1 MTEADLLTK
10 KSVRRSWYLYDWANS
25 AFSTTVIALFIGPYL
40 TSIAENSADA
50 SGLIS
55 IWGLDM
61 RPGSLYPYAI
71 SFSVLMQVFILPIVG
86 GVADRI
92 KSRNGLL
99 AVFAYIGSFSTICLY
114 FVKDGRFALG
124 AFLLIV
130 ANISFG
136 AALVVANSYI
146 PDLASPDQRDT
157 VSSRG
162 WAAGY
167 AGGGLLLILNII
179 LYAGYES
186 FGVTQTEAVRI
197 SMMSAGIWWALFT
210 IVTVRGL
217 RSLNRPVGAVGS
229 QAITIGFK
237 ELKTTIKDI
246 RKYPETLKF
255 LIAYLIYNDGIQTV
269 IAISGTYAILEL
281 ELTEISLVMAILI
294 VQITALSGALLLA
307 KLSNRIGAKRV
318 ILITLVI
325 WTLMVVIT
333 YGLPAGQQNPY
344 LVIAAGIGFVLG
356 GSQALSRSLYS
367 QVIPRAQEA
376 QYFSF
381 YEISER
387 GTSWLGTLAFGIAF
401 GLTGS
406 YRQSVLLIIAFFV
419 IGGLLLLRVN
429 IRQAIMES
437 GNPQPK
443 VV

>member
-1 MTEADLLTK
+1 MSSTGFLTK
-10 KSVRRSWYLYDWANS
+10 KGVRRSWYLYDWANS
-25 AFSTTVIALFIGPYL
+25 AFSTTVISLFIGPYL

-50 SGLIS
+50 AGMIS
-55 IWGLDM
+55 LWGFEM

-71 SFSVLMQVFILPIVG
+71 SFSVFMQVFLLPIVG
-86 GVADRI
+86 GIADRI

-99 AVFAYIGSFSTICLY
+99 AVFAYIGSISTICLY
-114 FVKDGRFALG
+114 FIKDGRFALG

-146 PDLASPDQRDT
+146 QDLASPDKRDA

-162 WAAGY
+162 WASGY
-167 AGGGLLLILNII
+167 AGGGLLLILNLI

-186 FGVTQTEAVRI
+186 FGVTQAEAVRI

-217 RSLNRPVGAVGS
+217 RTLNRPVGAVGS
-229 QAITIGFK
+229 EALTVGFK
-237 ELKTTIKDI
+237 ELKTTIKDV

-255 LIAYLIYNDGIQTV
+255 LIAYLFYNDGIQTV

-281 ELTEISLVMAILI
+281 KLTEISLVIAILI
-294 VQITALSGALLLA
+294 VQVTALIGALLLA
-307 KLSNRIGAKRV
+307 KLSDKIGAKKV
-318 ILITLVI
+318 ILLTLLI

-333 YGLPAGQQNPY
+333 YALPAGQQNPY
-344 LVIAAGIGFVLG
+344 LAIAAGIGFVLG

-367 QVIPRAQEA
+367 QVIPRSREA

-429 IRQAIMES
+429 IRQAITES
-437 GNPQPK
+437 GNPQPR

>member
-1 MTEADLLTK
+1 MTTDGFLTK

-25 AFSTTVIALFIGPYL
+25 AFSTTVISLFIGPYL
-40 TSIAENSADA
+40 TSVAESGADA
-50 SGLIS
+50 SGMIS
-55 IWGLDM
+55 LWGLDM
-61 RPGSLYPYAI
+61 RPGSLYPYAV
-71 SFSVLMQVFILPIVG
+71 SFSVFAQVFLLPIVG
-86 GVADRI
+86 GIADRI

-99 AVFAYIGSFSTICLY
+99 AVFAYIGSISTMFLY
-114 FVKDGRFALG
+114 FVKDGRYALG

-136 AALVVANSYI
+136 AALVVANSYLQ
-146 PDLASPDQRDT
+146 DLAAPDKRDT

-162 WAAGY
+162 WAFGY
-167 AGGGLLLILNII
+167 AGGGLLLLLNLV

-186 FGVTQTEAVRI
+186 FGVTQGEAVRI
-197 SMMSAGIWWALFT
+197 SLMSAGVWWAIFT
-210 IVTVRGL
+210 IITVRGL

-229 QAITIGFK
+229 QALTAGFK
-237 ELKTTIKDI
+237 ELKVTLKDV

-255 LIAYLIYNDGIQTV
+255 LIAYLFYNDGIQTV

-281 ELTEISLVMAILI
+281 KLTEISLVFAILL
-294 VQITALSGALLLA
+294 VQITALIGALLLGR
-307 KLSNRIGAKRV
+307 LSNSIGAKKV
-318 ILITLVI
+318 ILLTLVI
-325 WTLMVVIT
+325 WTVMVIIT
-333 YGLPAGQQNPY
+333 YALPAGQQNPY

-367 QVIPRAQEA
+367 QVIPRSREA

-387 GTSWLGTLAFGIAF
+387 GTSWLGTFAFGVAF

-406 YRQSVLLIIAFFV
+406 YRQSVLLIIAFFIV
-419 IGGLLLLRVN
+419 GGLLLLRVN
-429 IRQAIMES
+429 IRQAITES
-437 GNPQPK
+437 GNPQPT

>member
-1 MTEADLLTK
+1 MSEVGFLTK
-10 KSVRRSWYLYDWANS
+10 KGVRRSWYLYDWANS
-25 AFSTTVIALFIGPYL
+25 AFSTTVISLFIGPYL

-50 SGLIS
+50 AGMIS
-55 IWGLDM
+55 LWGFEM

-71 SFSVLMQVFILPIVG
+71 SFSVFMQVFLLPIVG
-86 GVADRI
+86 GIADRI

-99 AVFAYIGSFSTICLY
+99 AVFAYIGSISTICLY

-146 PDLASPDQRDT
+146 QDLASPDKRDA

-162 WAAGY
+162 WATGY
-167 AGGGLLLILNII
+167 AGGGLLLLLNLI

-197 SMMSAGIWWALFT
+197 SLMSAGIWWALFT
-210 IVTVRGL
+210 IITVRGL
-217 RSLNRPVGAVGS
+217 RTLNRPVGAVGS
-229 QAITIGFK
+229 EALTVGFK
-237 ELKTTIKDI
+237 ELKTTIKDV

-255 LIAYLIYNDGIQTV
+255 LIAYLFYNDGIQTV

-281 ELTEISLVMAILI
+281 KLTEISLVIAILI
-294 VQITALSGALLLA
+294 VQVTALIGALLLA
-307 KLSNRIGAKRV
+307 KLSDKIGAKKV
-318 ILITLVI
+318 ILLTLLI

-333 YGLPAGQQNPY
+333 YALPAGQQNPY
-344 LVIAAGIGFVLG
+344 LAIAAGIGFVLG

-367 QVIPRAQEA
+367 QVIPRSREA

-429 IRQAIMES
+429 IRQAITES
-437 GNPQPK
+437 GNPQPR

>member
-1 MTEADLLTK
+1 MSSTGFLTK
-10 KSVRRSWYLYDWANS
+10 KGVRRSWYLYDWANS
-25 AFSTTVIALFIGPYL
+25 AFSTTVISLFIGPYL

-50 SGLIS
+50 AGMIS
-55 IWGLDM
+55 LWGFEM

-71 SFSVLMQVFILPIVG
+71 SFSVFMQVFLLPIVG
-86 GVADRI
+86 GIADRI

-99 AVFAYIGSFSTICLY
+99 AVFAYIGSISTICLY

-146 PDLASPDQRDT
+146 QDLASPDKRDA

-162 WAAGY
+162 WASGY
-167 AGGGLLLILNII
+167 AGGGLLLLLNLI

-186 FGVTQTEAVRI
+186 FGVTQAEAVRI

-217 RSLNRPVGAVGS
+217 RTLNRPVGAVGS
-229 QAITIGFK
+229 EALTVGFK
-237 ELKTTIKDI
+237 ELKTTIKDV

-255 LIAYLIYNDGIQTV
+255 LIAYLFYNDGIQTV

-281 ELTEISLVMAILI
+281 KLTEISLVIAILI
-294 VQITALSGALLLA
+294 VQVTALIGALLLA
-307 KLSNRIGAKRV
+307 KLSDKIGAKKV
-318 ILITLVI
+318 ILLTLLI

-333 YGLPAGQQNPY
+333 YALPAGQQNPY
-344 LVIAAGIGFVLG
+344 LAIAAGIGFVLG

-367 QVIPRAQEA
+367 QVIPRSREA

-429 IRQAIMES
+429 IRQAITES
-437 GNPQPK
+437 GNPQPR

>member
-1 MTEADLLTK
+1 MSSTGFLTK
-10 KSVRRSWYLYDWANS
+10 KGVRRSWYLYDWANS
-25 AFSTTVIALFIGPYL
+25 AFSTTVISLFIGPYL

-50 SGLIS
+50 AGMIS
-55 IWGLDM
+55 LWGFEM

-71 SFSVLMQVFILPIVG
+71 SFSVFMQVFLLPIVG
-86 GVADRI
+86 GIADRI

-99 AVFAYIGSFSTICLY
+99 AVFAYIGSISTICLY

-146 PDLASPDQRDT
+146 PDLASPDKRDA

-162 WAAGY
+162 WASGY
-167 AGGGLLLILNII
+167 AGGGLLLILNLI

-186 FGVTQTEAVRI
+186 FGVTQAEAVRI
-197 SMMSAGIWWALFT
+197 SLMSAGIWWALFT
-210 IVTVRGL
+210 IITVRGL
-217 RSLNRPVGAVGS
+217 RTLNRPVGAVGS
-229 QAITIGFK
+229 EALTVGFK
-237 ELKTTIKDI
+237 ELKTTIKDV

-255 LIAYLIYNDGIQTV
+255 LIAYLFYNDGIQTV

-281 ELTEISLVMAILI
+281 KLTEISLVIAILI
-294 VQITALSGALLLA
+294 VQVTALIGALLLA
-307 KLSNRIGAKRV
+307 KLSDKIGAKKV
-318 ILITLVI
+318 ILLTLLI

-333 YGLPAGQQNPY
+333 YALPAGQQNPY
-344 LVIAAGIGFVLG
+344 LAIAAGIGFVLG

-367 QVIPRAQEA
+367 QVIPRAREA

-387 GTSWLGTLAFGIAF
+387 GTSWLGTFAFGIAF

-429 IRQAIMES
+429 IRQAITES
-437 GNPQPK
+437 GNPQPR

>member
-1 MTEADLLTK
+1 MSEVGFLTK
-10 KSVRRSWYLYDWANS
+10 KGVRRSWYLYDWANS
-25 AFSTTVIALFIGPYL
+25 AFSTTVISLFIGPYL

-50 SGLIS
+50 AGMIS
-55 IWGLDM
+55 LWGFEM

-71 SFSVLMQVFILPIVG
+71 SFSVFMQVFLLPIVG
-86 GVADRI
+86 GIADRI

-99 AVFAYIGSFSTICLY
+99 AVFAYIGSISTICLY

-146 PDLASPDQRDT
+146 QDLASPDKRDA

-162 WAAGY
+162 WASGY
-167 AGGGLLLILNII
+167 AGGGLLLILNLI

-186 FGVTQTEAVRI
+186 FGVTQAEAVRI

-217 RSLNRPVGAVGS
+217 RTLNRPVGAVGS
-229 QAITIGFK
+229 EALTVGFK
-237 ELKTTIKDI
+237 ELKTTIKDV

-255 LIAYLIYNDGIQTV
+255 LIAYLFYNDGIQTV

-281 ELTEISLVMAILI
+281 KLTEISLVIAILI
-294 VQITALSGALLLA
+294 VQVTALIGALLLA
-307 KLSNRIGAKRV
+307 KLSDKIGAKKV
-318 ILITLVI
+318 ILLTLLI

-333 YGLPAGQQNPY
+333 YALPAGQQNPY
-344 LVIAAGIGFVLG
+344 LAIAAGIGFVLG

-367 QVIPRAQEA
+367 QVIPRSREA

-429 IRQAIMES
+429 IRQAITES
-437 GNPQPK
+437 GNPQPR

>member
-55 IWGLDM
+55 IWGIDM

-71 SFSVLMQVFILPIVG
+71 SFSVLLQVFILPIVG

-99 AVFAYIGSFSTICLY
+99 AFFAYIGSFATICLY

-130 ANISFG
+130 ANIAFG

-146 PDLASPDQRDT
+146 PDLASPDQRDA

-162 WAAGY
+162 WASGY
-167 AGGGLLLILNII
+167 AGGGLLLILNLI
-179 LYAGYES
+179 LYTGYES

-255 LIAYLIYNDGIQTV
+255 LIAYLFYNDGIQTV

-281 ELTEISLVMAILI
+281 KLTEISLVL
-294 VQITALSGALLLA
+294 Q
-307 KLSNRIGAKRV
+307 
-318 ILITLVI
+318 
-325 WTLMVVIT
+325 
-333 YGLPAGQQNPY
+333 
-344 LVIAAGIGFVLG
+344 
-356 GSQALSRSLYS
+356 RSA
-367 QVIPRAQEA
+367 PH
-376 QYFSF
+376 
-381 YEISER
+381 
-387 GTSWLGTLAFGIAF
+387 
-401 GLTGS
+401 
-406 YRQSVLLIIAFFV
+406 
-419 IGGLLLLRVN
+419 
-429 IRQAIMES
+429 
-437 GNPQPK
+437 
-443 VV
+443 

>member
-99 AVFAYIGSFSTICLY
+99 SVFAYIGSFSTICLY

-186 FGVTQTEAVRI
+186 FGVTQAEAVRI

-229 QAITIGFK
+229 EALTIGFK

-255 LIAYLIYNDGIQTV
+255 LIAYLFYNDGIQTV

-281 ELTEISLVMAILI
+281 ELTEISLVIAILI
-294 VQITALSGALLLA
+294 VQITALSGALLMA

-406 YRQSVLLIIAFFV
+406 YRQSVLFIIAFFV

-429 IRQAIMES
+429 IRQAITES

>member
-1 MTEADLLTK
+1 MNSNGFLTK
-10 KSVRRSWYLYDWANS
+10 KGVRRSWYLYDWANS
-25 AFSTTVIALFIGPYL
+25 AFSTTVISLFIGPYL

-55 IWGLDM
+55 LWGFEM

-71 SFSVLMQVFILPIVG
+71 SFSVFMQVFLLPIVG
-86 GVADRI
+86 GIADRI

-99 AVFAYIGSFSTICLY
+99 AVFAYIGSISTICLY

-146 PDLASPDQRDT
+146 PDLASPDKRDA

-162 WAAGY
+162 WASGY
-167 AGGGLLLILNII
+167 AGGGLLLILNLI

-186 FGVTQTEAVRI
+186 FGVTQAEAVRI
-197 SMMSAGIWWALFT
+197 SLMSAGIWWALFT

-217 RSLNRPVGAVGS
+217 RSLNRPVGTVGS
-229 QAITIGFK
+229 EALTVGFK
-237 ELKTTIKDI
+237 ELKTTIKDV

-255 LIAYLIYNDGIQTV
+255 LIAYLFYNDGIQTV

-281 ELTEISLVMAILI
+281 KLTEISLVIAILI
-294 VQITALSGALLLA
+294 VQVTALIGALLLA
-307 KLSNRIGAKRV
+307 KLSDKIGAKKV
-318 ILITLVI
+318 ILLSLLI

-333 YGLPAGQQNPY
+333 YALPAGQQNPY

-367 QVIPRAQEA
+367 QVIPKSQEA

-387 GTSWLGTLAFGIAF
+387 GTSWLGTFAFGVAF

-429 IRQAIMES
+429 IRRAITES

>member
-1 MTEADLLTK
+1 MSSTGFLTK
-10 KSVRRSWYLYDWANS
+10 KGVRRSWYLYDWANS
-25 AFSTTVIALFIGPYL
+25 AFSTTVISLFIGPYL

-50 SGLIS
+50 AGMIS
-55 IWGLDM
+55 LWGFEM

-71 SFSVLMQVFILPIVG
+71 SFSVFMQVFLLPIVG
-86 GVADRI
+86 GIADRI

-99 AVFAYIGSFSTICLY
+99 AVFAYIGSISTICLY
-114 FVKDGRFALG
+114 FIKDGRFALG

-146 PDLASPDQRDT
+146 QDLASPDKRDA

-162 WAAGY
+162 WASGY
-167 AGGGLLLILNII
+167 AGGGLLLILNLI

-186 FGVTQTEAVRI
+186 FGVTQAEAVRI
-197 SMMSAGIWWALFT
+197 SLMSAGIWWALFT

-217 RSLNRPVGAVGS
+217 RTLNRPVGAVGS
-229 QAITIGFK
+229 EALTVGFK
-237 ELKTTIKDI
+237 ELKTTIKDV

-255 LIAYLIYNDGIQTV
+255 LIAYLFYNDGIQTV

-281 ELTEISLVMAILI
+281 KLTEISLVIAILI
-294 VQITALSGALLLA
+294 VQVTALIGALLLA
-307 KLSNRIGAKRV
+307 KLSDKIGAKKV
-318 ILITLVI
+318 ILLTLLI

-333 YGLPAGQQNPY
+333 YALPAGQQNPY
-344 LVIAAGIGFVLG
+344 LAIAAGIGFVLG

-367 QVIPRAQEA
+367 QVIPRSREA

-429 IRQAIMES
+429 IRQAITES
-437 GNPQPK
+437 GNPQPR

>member
-1 MTEADLLTK
+1 MTTDGFLTK

-25 AFSTTVIALFIGPYL
+25 AFSTTVISLFIGPYL
-40 TSIAENSADA
+40 TYVAESGADA
-50 SGLIS
+50 SGMIS
-55 IWGLDM
+55 LWGLDM
-61 RPGSLYPYAI
+61 RPGSLYPYAV
-71 SFSVLMQVFILPIVG
+71 SFSVFAQVFLLPIVG
-86 GVADRI
+86 GIADRI

-99 AVFAYIGSFSTICLY
+99 AIFAYIGSISTMFLY
-114 FVKDGRFALG
+114 FVKDGRYALG

-136 AALVVANSYI
+136 AALVVANSYLQ
-146 PDLASPDQRDT
+146 DLAAPDKRDT

-162 WAAGY
+162 WAFGY
-167 AGGGLLLILNII
+167 AGGGLLLLLNLV

-186 FGVTQTEAVRI
+186 FGVTQGEAVRI
-197 SMMSAGIWWALFT
+197 SLMSAGVWWAIFT
-210 IVTVRGL
+210 FATVRGL
-217 RSLNRPVGAVGS
+217 RTLNRPVGAVGS
-229 QAITIGFK
+229 QALTAGFK
-237 ELKTTIKDI
+237 ELKVTLKDV

-255 LIAYLIYNDGIQTV
+255 LIAYLFYNDGIQTV

-281 ELTEISLVMAILI
+281 KLTEISLVFAILI
-294 VQITALSGALLLA
+294 VQITALIGALLLGR
-307 KLSNRIGAKRV
+307 LSNSIGAKKV
-318 ILITLVI
+318 VLLTLVI
-325 WTLMVVIT
+325 WTVMVIIT
-333 YGLPAGQQNPY
+333 YALPSGQQNPY

-367 QVIPRAQEA
+367 QVIPRSREA

-387 GTSWLGTLAFGIAF
+387 GTSWLGTFAFGVAF

-419 IGGLLLLRVN
+419 VGGLLLLRVN
-429 IRQAIMES
+429 IRQAITES
-437 GNPQPK
+437 GNPQPR

>member
-1 MTEADLLTK
+1 MTSDGFLTK

-25 AFSTTVIALFIGPYL
+25 AFSTTVISLFIGPYL
-40 TSIAENSADA
+40 TSVAESGADA
-50 SGLIS
+50 SGMIS
-55 IWGLDM
+55 LWGLEM

-71 SFSVLMQVFILPIVG
+71 SFSVFAQVFLLPIIG

-99 AVFAYIGSFSTICLY
+99 AVFAYIGSISTMFLY
-114 FVKDGRFALG
+114 FVKDGRYALG
-124 AFLLIV
+124 AFLLII

-136 AALVVANSYI
+136 AALVVANSYLQ
-146 PDLASPDQRDT
+146 DLAAPDKRDT

-162 WAAGY
+162 WAFGY
-167 AGGGLLLILNII
+167 AGGGLLLLLNLV

-186 FGVTQTEAVRI
+186 FGVTQGEAVRI
-197 SMMSAGIWWALFT
+197 SLMSAGVWWAIFT

-229 QAITIGFK
+229 QALTVGFK
-237 ELKTTIKDI
+237 ELKVTLKDV

-255 LIAYLIYNDGIQTV
+255 LIAYLFYNDGIQTV

-281 ELTEISLVMAILI
+281 KLTEISLVFAILI
-294 VQITALSGALLLA
+294 VQITALAGALLLGR
-307 KLSNRIGAKRV
+307 LSNSIGAKKV
-318 ILITLVI
+318 ILLTLVI
-325 WTLMVVIT
+325 WTVMVVIT
-333 YGLPAGQQNPY
+333 YALPSGQQNPY

-367 QVIPRAQEA
+367 QVIPRSQEA

-387 GTSWLGTLAFGIAF
+387 GTSWLGTFAFGVAF

-406 YRQSVLLIIAFFV
+406 YRQSVLLIIAFFIV
-419 IGGLLLLRVN
+419 GGLLLLRVD
-429 IRQAIMES
+429 IRQAITES
-437 GNPQPK
+437 GNPQPT

>member
-1 MTEADLLTK
+1 LTTEGFLTK
-10 KSVRRSWYLYDWANS
+10 KGVRRSWYLYDWANS
-25 AFSTTVIALFIGPYL
+25 AFSTTVISLFIGPYL

-50 SGLIS
+50 AGMIS
-55 IWGLDM
+55 LWGFEM

-71 SFSVLMQVFILPIVG
+71 SFSVFMQVFLLPIVG
-86 GVADRI
+86 GIADRI
-92 KSRNGLL
+92 KSRNRLL
-99 AVFAYIGSFSTICLY
+99 AVFAYIGSISTICLY

-146 PDLASPDQRDT
+146 QDLASPDKRDA

-162 WAAGY
+162 WASGY
-167 AGGGLLLILNII
+167 AGGGLLLILNLI

-186 FGVTQTEAVRI
+186 FGVTQAEAVRI

-217 RSLNRPVGAVGS
+217 RTLNRPVGVVGS
-229 QAITIGFK
+229 EALTVGFK
-237 ELKTTIKDI
+237 ELKTTIKDV

-255 LIAYLIYNDGIQTV
+255 LIAYLFYNDGIQTV

-281 ELTEISLVMAILI
+281 KLTEISLVIAILI
-294 VQITALSGALLLA
+294 VQVTALIGALLLA
-307 KLSNRIGAKRV
+307 KLSDKIGAKKV
-318 ILITLVI
+318 ILLTLLI

-333 YGLPAGQQNPY
+333 YALPAGQQNPY
-344 LVIAAGIGFVLG
+344 LAIAAGIGFVLG

-367 QVIPRAQEA
+367 QVIPRSREA

-429 IRQAIMES
+429 IRQAITES
-437 GNPQPK
+437 GNPQPR

>member
-1 MTEADLLTK
+1 MNSNGFLTK
-10 KSVRRSWYLYDWANS
+10 KGVRRSWYLYDWANS
-25 AFSTTVIALFIGPYL
+25 AFSTTVISLFIGPYL

-55 IWGLDM
+55 LWGFEM

-71 SFSVLMQVFILPIVG
+71 SFSVFMQVFLLPIVG
-86 GVADRI
+86 GIADRI

-99 AVFAYIGSFSTICLY
+99 AVFAYIGSISTICLY

-146 PDLASPDQRDT
+146 PDLASPDKRDA

-162 WAAGY
+162 WASGY
-167 AGGGLLLILNII
+167 AGGGLLLILNLI

-186 FGVTQTEAVRI
+186 FGVTQAEAVRI
-197 SMMSAGIWWALFT
+197 SLMSAGIWWALFT

-217 RSLNRPVGAVGS
+217 RTLNRPVGTVGS
-229 QAITIGFK
+229 EALTVGFK
-237 ELKTTIKDI
+237 ELKTTIKDV

-255 LIAYLIYNDGIQTV
+255 LIAYLFYNDGIQTV

-281 ELTEISLVMAILI
+281 KLTEISLVIAILI
-294 VQITALSGALLLA
+294 VQVTALIGALLLA
-307 KLSNRIGAKRV
+307 KLSDKIGAKKV
-318 ILITLVI
+318 ILLSLLI

-333 YGLPAGQQNPY
+333 YALPAGQQNPY

-367 QVIPRAQEA
+367 QVIPKSQEA

-387 GTSWLGTLAFGIAF
+387 GTSWLGTFAFGVAF

-429 IRQAIMES
+429 IRRAITES

>member
-1 MTEADLLTK
+1 MSEVGFLTK
-10 KSVRRSWYLYDWANS
+10 KGVRRSWYLYDWANS
-25 AFSTTVIALFIGPYL
+25 AFSTTVISLFIGPYL

-50 SGLIS
+50 AGMIS
-55 IWGLDM
+55 LWGFEM

-71 SFSVLMQVFILPIVG
+71 SFSVFMQVFLLPIVG
-86 GVADRI
+86 GIADRI

-99 AVFAYIGSFSTICLY
+99 AVFAYIGSISTICLY

-146 PDLASPDQRDT
+146 QDLASPDKRDA

-167 AGGGLLLILNII
+167 AGGGLLLLLNLI

-186 FGVTQTEAVRI
+186 FGVTQAEAVRI
-197 SMMSAGIWWALFT
+197 SLMSAGIWWALFT
-210 IVTVRGL
+210 IITVRGL
-217 RSLNRPVGAVGS
+217 RTLNRPVGAVGS
-229 QAITIGFK
+229 EALTVGFK
-237 ELKTTIKDI
+237 ELKTTIKDV

-255 LIAYLIYNDGIQTV
+255 LIAYLFYNDGIQTV

-281 ELTEISLVMAILI
+281 KLTEISLVIAILI
-294 VQITALSGALLLA
+294 VQVTALIGALLLA
-307 KLSNRIGAKRV
+307 KLSDKIGAKKV
-318 ILITLVI
+318 ILLTLLI

-333 YGLPAGQQNPY
+333 YALPAGQQNPY
-344 LVIAAGIGFVLG
+344 LAIAAGIGFVLG

-367 QVIPRAQEA
+367 QVIPRSREA

-429 IRQAIMES
+429 IRQAITES
-437 GNPQPK
+437 GNPQPR

>member
-1 MTEADLLTK
+1 MNDSGLLTK

-25 AFSTTVIALFIGPYL
+25 AFSTTVISLFIGPYL
-40 TSIAENSADA
+40 TSIAESSADA
-50 SGLIS
+50 SGMIS
-55 IWGLDM
+55 LWGLDM

-71 SFSVLMQVFILPIVG
+71 SFSVFMQVFLLPIVCG
-86 GVADRI
+86 IADRI

-99 AVFAYIGSFSTICLY
+99 AVFAYIGSITTICLY

-146 PDLASPDQRDT
+146 PDLASPDQRDA

-162 WAAGY
+162 WASGY

-179 LYAGYES
+179 LYAGYET
-186 FGVTQTEAVRI
+186 FGVTQAEAVRI

-229 QAITIGFK
+229 EALTVGFK
-237 ELKTTIKDI
+237 ELKSTLKDV

-255 LIAYLIYNDGIQTV
+255 LIAYLFYNDGIQTV

-281 ELTEISLVMAILI
+281 KLTEISLVIAILI
-294 VQITALSGALLLA
+294 VQVMALAGALLLA
-307 KLSNRIGAKRV
+307 KLSNKIGAKKV
-318 ILITLVI
+318 ILLTLVI
-325 WTLMVVIT
+325 WTLMVIIT
-333 YGLPAGQQNPY
+333 YALPAGQQNPY
-344 LVIAAGIGFVLG
+344 LAIAAGIGFVLG

-367 QVIPRAQEA
+367 QVIPRSQEA

-429 IRQAIMES
+429 IRQAITES

-443 VV
+443 LV

>member
-1 MTEADLLTK
+1 MGSTGFLTK
-10 KSVRRSWYLYDWANS
+10 KGVRRSWYLYDWANS
-25 AFSTTVIALFIGPYL
+25 AFSTTVISLFIGPYL

-50 SGLIS
+50 AGMIS
-55 IWGLDM
+55 LWGFEM

-71 SFSVLMQVFILPIVG
+71 SFSVFMQVFLLPIVG
-86 GVADRI
+86 GIADRI

-99 AVFAYIGSFSTICLY
+99 AVFAYIGSISTICLY

-146 PDLASPDQRDT
+146 PDLASPDKRDA

-162 WAAGY
+162 WASGY
-167 AGGGLLLILNII
+167 AGGGLLLILNLI

-186 FGVTQTEAVRI
+186 FGVTQAEAVRI
-197 SMMSAGIWWALFT
+197 SLMSAGIWWALFT

-217 RSLNRPVGAVGS
+217 RTLNRPVGAVGS
-229 QAITIGFK
+229 EALTVGFK
-237 ELKTTIKDI
+237 ELKTTIKDV

-255 LIAYLIYNDGIQTV
+255 LIAYLFYNDGIQTV

-281 ELTEISLVMAILI
+281 KLTEISLVIAILI
-294 VQITALSGALLLA
+294 VQVTALIVALLLA
-307 KLSNRIGAKRV
+307 KLSDKIGAKKV
-318 ILITLVI
+318 ILLTLLI

-333 YGLPAGQQNPY
+333 YALPAGQQNPY
-344 LVIAAGIGFVLG
+344 LAIAAGIGFVLG

-367 QVIPRAQEA
+367 QVIPRAREA

-429 IRQAIMES
+429 IRQAITES
-437 GNPQPK
+437 GNPQPR
-443 VV
+443 VI

>member
-1 MTEADLLTK
+1 MSEVGFLTK
-10 KSVRRSWYLYDWANS
+10 KGVRRSWYLYDWANS
-25 AFSTTVIALFIGPYL
+25 AFSTTVISLFIGPYL

-50 SGLIS
+50 AGMIS
-55 IWGLDM
+55 LWGFEM

-71 SFSVLMQVFILPIVG
+71 SFSVFMQVFLLPIVG
-86 GVADRI
+86 GIADRI

-99 AVFAYIGSFSTICLY
+99 AVFAYIGSISTICLY

-146 PDLASPDQRDT
+146 PDLASPDKRDA

-167 AGGGLLLILNII
+167 AGGGLLLVLNLI

-186 FGVTQTEAVRI
+186 FGVTQAEAVRI
-197 SMMSAGIWWALFT
+197 SLMSAGIWWALFT

-217 RSLNRPVGAVGS
+217 RTLNRPIGSVGS
-229 QAITIGFK
+229 AAFTDGFK
-237 ELKTTIKDI
+237 ELKTTIKDV

-255 LIAYLIYNDGIQTV
+255 LIAYLFYNDGIQTV

-281 ELTEISLVMAILI
+281 KLTEISLVIAILI
-294 VQITALSGALLLA
+294 VQVTALIGALLLA
-307 KLSNRIGAKRV
+307 KLSDVIGAKKV
-318 ILITLVI
+318 ILLTLLI

-333 YGLPAGQQNPY
+333 YALPAGQQNPY
-344 LVIAAGIGFVLG
+344 LAIAAGIGFVLG

-367 QVIPRAQEA
+367 QVIPRSQEA

-387 GTSWLGTLAFGIAF
+387 GTSWLGTFAFGVAF

-429 IRQAIMES
+429 IRRAITES

>member
-1 MTEADLLTK
+1 MNESGLLTK

-25 AFSTTVIALFIGPYL
+25 AFSTTVISLFIGPYL

-50 SGLIS
+50 SGMIS
-55 IWGLDM
+55 LWGLEM

-71 SFSVLMQVFILPIVG
+71 SFSVFMQVFLLPIVG
-86 GVADRI
+86 GIADRI

-99 AVFAYIGSFSTICLY
+99 AVFAYIGSISTICLY
-114 FVKDGRFALG
+114 FVKDGRYALG
-124 AFLLIV
+124 AFLLII

-146 PDLASPDQRDT
+146 PDLASPDQRDA

-162 WAAGY
+162 WASGY
-167 AGGGLLLILNII
+167 AGGGLLLVLNII
-179 LYAGYES
+179 LYAGYET
-186 FGVTQTEAVRI
+186 FGVTQAEAVRI

-229 QAITIGFK
+229 EALTVGFK
-237 ELKTTIKDI
+237 ELKSTIKDV

-255 LIAYLIYNDGIQTV
+255 LIAYLFYNDGIQTV

-281 ELTEISLVMAILI
+281 KLTEISLVIAILI
-294 VQITALSGALLLA
+294 VQVTALSGALLLA
-307 KLSNRIGAKRV
+307 KLSNKIGAKKV
-318 ILITLVI
+318 ILLTLVI
-325 WTLMVVIT
+325 WTVMVIIT
-333 YGLPAGQQNPY
+333 YALPAGQQNPY

-367 QVIPRAQEA
+367 QVIPRSREA

-387 GTSWLGTLAFGIAF
+387 GTSWLGTLAFGIAY

-429 IRQAIMES
+429 IRQAISES

>member
-1 MTEADLLTK
+1 MSSTGFLTK
-10 KSVRRSWYLYDWANS
+10 KGVRRSWYLYDWANS
-25 AFSTTVIALFIGPYL
+25 AFSTTVISLFIGPYL

-50 SGLIS
+50 AGMIS
-55 IWGLDM
+55 LWGFEM

-71 SFSVLMQVFILPIVG
+71 SFSVFMQVFLLPIVG
-86 GVADRI
+86 GIADRI

-99 AVFAYIGSFSTICLY
+99 AVFAYIGSISTICLY
-114 FVKDGRFALG
+114 FIKDGRFALG

-146 PDLASPDQRDT
+146 QDLASPDKRDA

-162 WAAGY
+162 WASGY
-167 AGGGLLLILNII
+167 AGGGLLLLLNLI

-186 FGVTQTEAVRI
+186 FGVTQAEAVRI
-197 SMMSAGIWWALFT
+197 SLMSAGIWWALFT

-217 RSLNRPVGAVGS
+217 RTLNRPVGAVGS
-229 QAITIGFK
+229 EALTVGFK
-237 ELKTTIKDI
+237 ELKTTIKDV

-255 LIAYLIYNDGIQTV
+255 LIAYLFYNDGIQTV

-281 ELTEISLVMAILI
+281 KLTEISLVIAILI
-294 VQITALSGALLLA
+294 VQVTALIGALLLA
-307 KLSNRIGAKRV
+307 KLSDKIGAKNV
-318 ILITLVI
+318 ILLTLFI

-333 YGLPAGQQNPY
+333 YALPAGQQNPY
-344 LVIAAGIGFVLG
+344 LAIAAGIGFVLG

-367 QVIPRAQEA
+367 QVIPRSREA

-429 IRQAIMES
+429 IRQAITES
-437 GNPQPK
+437 GNPQPR

>member
-114 FVKDGRFALG
+114 FVKDGKFALG

-146 PDLASPDQRDT
+146 PDLAAPDQRDT

-167 AGGGLLLILNII
+167 AGGGLLLILNLI
-179 LYAGYES
+179 LYTGYES

-217 RSLNRPVGAVGS
+217 RSLNRPVGAVGPE
-229 QAITIGFK
+229 AITIGFK

-255 LIAYLIYNDGIQTV
+255 LIAYLFYNDGIQTV

-281 ELTEISLVMAILI
+281 KLTEISLVMAILI

-307 KLSNRIGAKRV
+307 KLSNRIGAKKV

-387 GTSWLGTLAFGIAF
+387 GTSWLGTLAFGIVF

-406 YRQSVLLIIAFFV
+406 YRQSVLFVIAFFV
-419 IGGLLLLRVN
+419 IGGLMLLRVN
-429 IRQAIMES
+429 IRQAITES

>member
-1 MTEADLLTK
+1 MSTDGFLTK

-25 AFSTTVIALFIGPYL
+25 AFSTTVISLFIGPYL
-40 TSIAENSADA
+40 TSVAESGADA
-50 SGLIS
+50 SGMIS
-55 IWGLDM
+55 LWGLDM
-61 RPGSLYPYAI
+61 RPGSLYPYAV
-71 SFSVLMQVFILPIVG
+71 SFSVFAQVFLLPIVG
-86 GVADRI
+86 GIADRI

-99 AVFAYIGSFSTICLY
+99 AIFAYIGSISTMFLY
-114 FVKDGRFALG
+114 FVKDGRYALG

-136 AALVVANSYI
+136 AALVVANSYLQ
-146 PDLASPDQRDT
+146 DLAAPDKRDT

-162 WAAGY
+162 WAFGY
-167 AGGGLLLILNII
+167 AGGGLLLLLNLV

-186 FGVTQTEAVRI
+186 FGVTQGEAVRI
-197 SMMSAGIWWALFT
+197 SLMSAGVWWAIFT
-210 IVTVRGL
+210 IITVRGL

-229 QAITIGFK
+229 QALTAGFK
-237 ELKTTIKDI
+237 ELKVTLKDV

-255 LIAYLIYNDGIQTV
+255 LIAYLFYNDGIQTV

-281 ELTEISLVMAILI
+281 KLTEISLVFAILL
-294 VQITALSGALLLA
+294 VQITALIGALLLGR
-307 KLSNRIGAKRV
+307 LSNSIGAKKV
-318 ILITLVI
+318 ILLTLVI
-325 WTLMVVIT
+325 WTVMVIIT
-333 YGLPAGQQNPY
+333 YALPAGQQNPY

-367 QVIPRAQEA
+367 QVIPRSREA

-387 GTSWLGTLAFGIAF
+387 GTSWLGTFAFGVAF

-406 YRQSVLLIIAFFV
+406 YRQSVLLIIAFFIV
-419 IGGLLLLRVN
+419 GGLLLLRVN
-429 IRQAIMES
+429 IRQAITES
-437 GNPQPK
+437 GNPQPT

>member
-1 MTEADLLTK
+1 MSATGFLTK

-25 AFSTTVIALFIGPYL
+25 AFSTTVISLFIGPYL

-55 IWGLDM
+55 LWGFEM

-71 SFSVLMQVFILPIVG
+71 SFSVFMQVFLLPIVG
-86 GVADRI
+86 GIADRI

-99 AVFAYIGSFSTICLY
+99 AVFAYIGSISTICLY

-124 AFLLIV
+124 AFLLIM

-146 PDLASPDQRDT
+146 QDLASPDKRDA

-162 WAAGY
+162 WASGY
-167 AGGGLLLILNII
+167 AGGGLLLILNLI

-186 FGVTQTEAVRI
+186 FGVTQAEAVRI
-197 SMMSAGIWWALFT
+197 SLMSAGIWWALFT

-217 RSLNRPVGAVGS
+217 RTLNRPVGAVGS
-229 QAITIGFK
+229 EALTVGFK
-237 ELKTTIKDI
+237 ELKTTIKDV

-255 LIAYLIYNDGIQTV
+255 LIAYLFYNDGIQTV

-281 ELTEISLVMAILI
+281 KLTEISLVIAILI
-294 VQITALSGALLLA
+294 VQVTALIGALLLA
-307 KLSNRIGAKRV
+307 KLSDKIGAKKV
-318 ILITLVI
+318 ILLTLLI

-333 YGLPAGQQNPY
+333 YALPAGQQNPY
-344 LVIAAGIGFVLG
+344 LAIAAGIGFVLG

-367 QVIPRAQEA
+367 QVIPRAREA

-429 IRQAIMES
+429 IRQAISES
-437 GNPQPK
+437 GNPQPR